1 MSSTECHQL
10 IDYFNREMN
19 EQERRDF
26 EQHLETCA
34 SCREELQEWEEL
46 AGELPFMSAAAEP
59 PEGMKDRILG
69 TVFEE
74 ETKEEMPPPGKQ
86 PAELEEKM
94 KKKRGIPVW
103 ALGLT
108 AAALLLSV
116 SGNIFQAN
124 DRQQLAEE
132 TSLLEEE
139 RQELVF
145 ERDLLEADYE
155 ELAAQLEEQDGVSD
169 VLLAS
174 ALSPAG
180 EGFQGE
186 GSATIISENGHIDL
200 VIQVSNMPQLE
211 GTEAFQAWVIEG
223 ETPVPAGSFTIDENG
238 NGAVTYRLTDM
249 EDTQIDQIAISLEP
263 QPNSLQPEGEILLAS
278 Q

>member
-26 EQHLETCA
+26 EKHLETCA
-34 SCREELQEWEEL
+34 ECREELQEWEEL

-69 TVFEE
+69 SVFEE
-74 ETKEEMPPPGKQ
+74 KETENRQEAAPP
-86 PAELEEKM
+86 AIEEKM
-94 KKKRGIPVW
+94 KKKRSIPVW
-103 ALGLT
+103 AAGLT
-108 AAALLLSV
+108 AAALLISI
-116 SGNIFQAN
+116 SGNIFQAA

-132 TSLLEEE
+132 TSQLEEE

-145 ERDLLEADYE
+145 ERDLLEADFE
-155 ELAAQLEEQDGVSD
+155 ELQAQLEEQDGVSD

-174 ALSPAG
+174 TLSPAR
-180 EGFQGE
+180 EGFEGD

-238 NGAVTYRLTDM
+238 NGAVTYRLTEM